1 VYRIVPETFL
11 SRGVSRCLTPTRDAY
26 THCVVS
32 QSRKHIALLCL
43 AVFAFAAITSFIV
56 ATPAILVE
64 LGVAIF
70 AIAACVVRTRVESQ
84 DTQPALIALRA
95 SHHLPRASILPAV
108 R

>member
-1 VYRIVPETFL
+1 
-11 SRGVSRCLTPTRDAY
+11 
-26 THCVVS
+26 VS
-32 QSRKHIALLCL
+32 QSHKHIALLCL

-56 ATPAILVE
+56 AMPAILVA

-70 AIAACVVRTRVESQ
+70 AIVVCVVRTHIESH
-84 DTQPALIALRA
+84 DAQPALIALRA